1 MCSNEKKVRAANFTA
16 KEEAILTSLVKQY
29 EHVLECKKTDAV
41 TNQQK
46 TEAWSNVAREFNVVN
61 DSHRSEAVLKK
72 KFENLKKRV
81 KKKLSENKTYS
92 MGTGGGP
99 YKDTPLNDTEEGIK
113 DILGPRAEGFQSQ
126 FDGDAIEIEIPE
138 TDDLQV
144 SNEMIVEFANDHDY
158 SSTVKPSATD
168 DIENNGDKNWK
179 KYTPNMLKRKKSA
192 ALCVNTTGKIT
203 FRNVL

>member
-1 MCSNEKKVRAANFTA
+1 MTPKRALKIYLAQEQRDFNHNLMGMLVSKKCVHYKQFTY
-16 KEEAILTSLVKQY
+16 ILLLPV
-29 EHVLECKKTDAV
+29 
-41 TNQQK
+41 
-46 TEAWSNVAREFNVVN
+46 
-61 DSHRSEAVLKK
+61 
-72 KFENLKKRV
+72 
-81 KKKLSENKTYS
+81 
-92 MGTGGGP
+92 
-99 YKDTPLNDTEEGIK
+99 
-113 DILGPRAEGFQSQ
+113 
-126 FDGDAIEIEIPE
+126 EIEIPE